1 MAPVGTYARPG
12 GEQVIVHRCWDCGQ
26 ERDCRV
32 AADDD
37 FALVMRLPPMPSFR
51 ERNRIASPL
60 ERTA

>member
-12 GEQVIVHRCWDCGQ
+12 GEQVVVHQCWDCGQ

-37 FALVMRLPPMPSFR
+37 VALAMRLPPMPSFR
-51 ERNRIASPL
+51 ERNRTTRPL